1 MAWDRSASARMRFG
15 FTPSE
20 WDEALA
26 EMQRALGE
34 VAEARATIT
43 YGELVARVA
52 PGRLSARSAGLGVLL
67 GEICAVE
74 DAERGIMLGSV
85 VVRADSGIPGK
96 GYFRHAAELGRNV
109 YEPSVFWQAEV
120 ERVWDS
126 YAR

>member
-1 MAWDRSASARMRFG
+1 MASGRSTSARKRFG
-15 FTPSE
+15 LAPSE

-26 EMQRALGE
+26 EMRRTLVE
-34 VAEARATIT
+34 VAEARTTIT

-67 GEICAVE
+67 GEICAIE

-96 GYFRHAAELGRNV
+96 GYFRHAAELGRNIR
-109 YEPSVFWQAEV
+109 EPSVFWQAEV

>member
-1 MAWDRSASARMRFG
+1 MISGRSTSVRKRFG

-26 EMQRALGE
+26 EMRRALVE
-34 VAEARATIT
+34 VAEARTTIT
-43 YGELVARVA
+43 YGELVTRVA

-67 GEICAVE
+67 GEICAIE
-74 DAERGIMLGSV
+74 DEARGIMLGSV
-85 VVRADSGIPGK
+85 VVRAESGVPGK

-109 YEPSVFWQAEV
+109 REPSVFWQAEV
-120 ERVWDS
+120 EWVWNS